1 MLLKSN
7 LPHLLARIVECV
19 ECKHACLEKGLCAFA
34 EEEMRD
40 VVALSSRIF
49 SKDVDTTLQLR
60 YELFTKIN
68 AEIAVR
74 ATLATVGLQEI
85 ADLVEDE
92 VEDILLVPG
101 RPIYVTKRSGKF
113 KTSKTAD
120 GATIKSLLKLAQMK
134 GIELTTANP
143 SFRYGLRF
151 GKIRMRI
158 SLDLPPIVPNPQAY
172 IRIHRGK
179 ITLRQLVESGFLTRE
194 QLAEIFVAL
203 KEGRHIVVAGPPG
216 SGKTTLLAALD
227 DVIPGNLQRVYIDE
241 ADEIEEDP
249 DKNQIKI
256 RDVNKA
262 RQIYASLNRNI
273 DLVVHR

>member
-7 LPHLLARIVECV
+7 FPQLLARIVECV

-92 VEDILLVPG
+92 VEDILLGPG

-120 GATIKSLLKLAQMK
+120 GATIKSMLKLAQMK

-151 GKIRMRI
+151 GKMRMRV
-158 SLDLPPIVPNPQAY
+158 SLDLPLIVPNPQAY

-216 SGKTTLLAALD
+216 SG
-227 DVIPGNLQRVYIDE
+227 
-241 ADEIEEDP
+241 
-249 DKNQIKI
+249 
-256 RDVNKA
+256 
-262 RQIYASLNRNI
+262 
-273 DLVVHR
+273 